1 MDEGNGTD
9 GGNGVVIGLRESANE
24 PGENWK
30 KRRKKIMSAEV
41 ITEDKQRKESSR
53 EVEEEEEEEEEGGQV
68 SERERERERNSQRRM
83 ASNDDIDGIYA
94 AEYAGFMPLGV

>member
-9 GGNGVVIGLRESANE
+9 GGNGAVIGLRESANE

-41 ITEDKQRKESSR
+41 ITEDNQSPRNFKKDCKR
-53 EVEEEEEEEEEGGQV
+53 EVEEEGQV
-68 SERERERERNSQRRM
+68 SE
-83 ASNDDIDGIYA
+83 
-94 AEYAGFMPLGV
+94 